1 MYAICG
7 IRTPPTVH
15 KKAQKN
21 IIRYID
27 PYRETSLRYMGYA
40 NDLGEAFTPYL
51 PDWGLPAS
59 YSIAATY
66 VLFDTIDKG
75 QKAYETAEEID
86 RIKDTLRASVETLT
100 WQLLASVFCPGS
112 IIHVIVSATA
122 TLLARCHLDD
132 VSSLHFLPTFV
143 GVLAIPV
150 IIKPI
155 DETIDKFVNDVKT
168 TESVHFAFVSVP
180 PILYLIATIIKKMK
194 T

>member
-132 VSSLHFLPTFV
+132 VSSLHFLPTFM
-143 GVLAIPV
+143 GVLAIPI

-168 TESVHFAFVSVP
+168 TESAHFAFVSVP
-180 PILYLIATIIKKMK
+180 PILYLIATVIKKMK

>member
-1 MYAICG
+1 
-7 IRTPPTVH
+7 
-15 KKAQKN
+15 
-21 IIRYID
+21 
-27 PYRETSLRYMGYA
+27 MGYA

-132 VSSLHFLPTFV
+132 VSSLHFLPTFM

-155 DETIDKFVNDVKT
+155 DETVDKFVNDVKT
-168 TESVHFAFVSVP
+168 TESAHFAFVSVP
-180 PILYLIATIIKKMK
+180 PILYLIATVIKKMK

>member
-1 MYAICG
+1 MYTICG
-7 IRTPPTVH
+7 IRTPPIVH
-15 KKAQKN
+15 KKTQKN
-21 IIRYID
+21 LIRYVD

-66 VLFDTIDKG
+66 VVFDTIDKG

-122 TLLARCHLDD
+122 TLLAHYHLDD
-132 VSSLHFLPTFV
+132 NNLFHLLPTLI
-143 GVLAIPV
+143 GVLAIPI

-155 DETIDKFVNDVKT
+155 DETVDKFVDDVKT
-168 TESVHFAFVSVP
+168 AKDSHFAFVTVP
-180 PILYLIATIIKKMK
+180 PILYLIATLIKKMK

>member
-132 VSSLHFLPTFV
+132 VSSLHFLPTFM
-143 GVLAIPV
+143 GVLAIPI

-180 PILYLIATIIKKMK
+180 PILYLIATVIKKMK

>member
-132 VSSLHFLPTFV
+132 VSSLHFLPTFM

-180 PILYLIATIIKKMK
+180 PILYLIATVIKKMK

>member
-132 VSSLHFLPTFV
+132 VSSLHFLPTFM

-155 DETIDKFVNDVKT
+155 DETVDKFVNDVKT

-180 PILYLIATIIKKMK
+180 PILYLIATVIKKMK

>member
-180 PILYLIATIIKKMK
+180 PILYLIATVIKKMK